1 MKNSIKY
8 LILSFIAIVVLF
20 LFIVTKLSESFLFVN
35 LIYPSLSFAFFAV
48 LLFGLFWTGHF
59 KSNIFNILLFLSVT
73 IIMETLFPLHILILR
88 YFWIIIPLAILIIYI
103 YRKRFSSLPKK
114 IITSPEKTIDGTRVG
129 TGIIFSLFIF
139 FGWLAVS
146 LPFTFFAFNSDGTI
160 SFIFPM
166 LFLFTNNIILLK
178 SKNKGFKKGLL
189 FGNLLV
195 LLYLLLMF

>member
-8 LILSFIAIVVLF
+8 LILSPIVIVILF
-20 LFIVTKLSESFLFVN
+20 LFIVTKLSESFLFVD
-35 LIYPSLSFAFFAV
+35 LIYPLLSSAFFAV

-59 KSNIFNILLFLSVT
+59 KSNIFNILLFLSVMIT
-73 IIMETLFPLHILILR
+73 IAILFPLHILVLR

-114 IITSPEKTIDGTRVG
+114 IITSPEETIDGTGVG
-129 TGIIFSLFIF
+129 TGILFSLFIF
-139 FGWLAVS
+139 FGWLTVS
-146 LPFTFFAFNSDGTI
+146 LPFALSAFNSDGTI

-166 LFLFTNNIILLK
+166 LFLFTNNIILVK

-195 LLYLLLMF
+195 LLYLPLMF